1 MSRENVGHLAL
12 VTAVLVALAALA
24 SPSQAQEAQ
33 LAGVSLGE
41 RPDDLLSSPAFGTPD
56 AMFTS
61 GNVFNFVKAQG
72 SGTPPWAGAVRMAA
86 LTGDQ
91 VQWLYNRD
99 PVVIGFVITG
109 TGPSAR
115 VTDIVVSQWRN
126 FNPSKVAE
134 TEKGMRLGDTF
145 ADVLEAYGWPNRMEI
160 ISEQGGAGAAASTP
174 APGGIAPG
182 ALGGFTFRFS
192 SGGEESPAAALG
204 PAAPAGPGP
213 LPPVGGPLPPT
224 YSTTAEAGPA
234 GSLTFTKS
242 CVMSY
247 PAVDFVIYRM
257 QVFRIHVY
265 GR

>member
-1 MSRENVGHLAL
+1 MGRASVKHLMLIA
-12 VTAVLVALAALA
+12 AVVMMAALP
-24 SPSQAQEAQ
+24 SPTLAQEAQ
-33 LAGVSLGE
+33 LAGISLGE

-72 SGTPPWAGAVRMAA
+72 AGTPPWAGAVRMAD
-86 LTGDQ
+86 LKSDQ
-91 VQWLYNRD
+91 VQWMYNRD
-99 PVVIGFVITG
+99 PLVIGFVITG

-126 FNPSKVAE
+126 FDPSKVAE
-134 TEKGMRLGDTF
+134 TEKGIRLGDTF
-145 ADVLEAYGWPNRMEI
+145 GDVLEAYGWPNRMQI
-160 ISEQGGAGAAASTP
+160 INEQGGAGAAASTP
-174 APGGIAPG
+174 VPGGIAPG
-182 ALGGFTFRFS
+182 MVGGLILRFGL
-192 SGGEESPAAALG
+192 GGEESPAAA
-204 PAAPAGPGP
+204 APVQLVGPGP
-213 LPPVGGPLPPT
+213 LPPVGGPPPPA